1 MMFIVFWAVVVL
13 ILFYAAFLIWIRR
26 GFQRLEPE
34 THQAVTP
41 PVSIVVAALFL
52 EEMAYEQRWS
62 EAVGK
67 SPKELAKLADEAI
80 SEFRSGQ
87 TRPLRFDD

>member
-26 GFQRLEPE
+26 GLQRLEPE

-52 EEMAYEQRWS
+52 EEMACEQRWS

-67 SPKELAKLADEAI
+67 SSKELAKLAMKLSRSSEAGTN
-80 SEFRSGQ
+80 R
-87 TRPLRFDD
+87 LHW